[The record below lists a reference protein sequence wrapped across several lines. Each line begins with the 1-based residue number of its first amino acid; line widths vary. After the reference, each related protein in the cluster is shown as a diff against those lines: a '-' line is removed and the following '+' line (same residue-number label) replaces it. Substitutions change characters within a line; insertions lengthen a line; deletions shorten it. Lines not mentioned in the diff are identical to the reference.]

1 MPMKRNSTQ
10 FYIYLNQED
19 GATLI
24 DLNKFYDE
32 IDNCLNDILVD
43 TEDMFEPSQKS
54 IDNILTHIA
63 VNHP

>member
-10 FYIYLNQED
+10 FFIYLNQGDES
-19 GATLI
+19 TLI

-32 IDNCLNDILVD
+32 IDNCLNDIFVD

-54 IDNILTHIA
+54 IDNILKVANATI
-63 VNHP
+63 

>member
-10 FYIYLNQED
+10 FYIYLNQGDE
-19 GATLI
+19 ATLL

-32 IDNCLNDILVD
+32 IDNCLNDIFVD

-54 IDNILTHIA
+54 IEKILKFANATI
-63 VNHP
+63 